1 MTLNIYRFL
10 ISPLFYFMST
20 RNCLILI
27 LTFIG
32 FSAKAQIKPFSFGF
46 YGEAMFRTAALKER
60 TNNGF
65 GGGLDFQFRLPVK
78 LVAIGSAGFIH
89 FDEKKL
95 TTATGSPEL
104 NIVTL
109 RAGVKYRINLLYI
122 KVESGAT
129 LPLKNEESATILSPG
144 LGIKFSSFDL
154 QAKYEIWL
162 DEVNQ
167 EFYGIK
173 LGIFF

>member
-1 MTLNIYRFL
+1 
-10 ISPLFYFMST
+10 
-20 RNCLILI
+20 
-27 LTFIG
+27 
-32 FSAKAQIKPFSFGF
+32 
-46 YGEAMFRTAALKER
+46 
-60 TNNGF
+60 
-65 GGGLDFQFRLPVK
+65 
-78 LVAIGSAGFIH
+78 
-89 FDEKKL
+89 
-95 TTATGSPEL
+95 
-104 NIVTL
+104 
-109 RAGVKYRINLLYI
+109 
-122 KVESGAT
+122 VESGAT